1 MGKTAERKKI
11 FTPLKSELLEKLTYE
26 MVNGKPIYYRNYKRV
41 LKGELP
47 PEAVMGNSGLQ
58 AFIITLILRY
68 LFGVLPKDYVVLS
81 NEVGFH
87 IKKGTWRNLDIAIYE
102 RGKVKPFLTEEKFIP
117 IPPKV
122 VIEVDT
128 KADLR
133 NYSTFEEYMFEKTQ
147 ELLDAGVEAVVWYI
161 TRVKKVFFA
170 ERRKD
175 WVASDWNKT
184 VKLPIG
190 VEINLAKLLEEEGIK
205 P

>member
-11 FTPLKSELLEKLTYE
+11 STPLKSELLEKLTYE
-26 MVNGKPIYYRNYKRV
+26 MVDGKPIYYRNYERV

-47 PEAVMGNSGLQ
+47 PEAVMGSSELQ
-58 AFIITLILRY
+58 ALIIGLLLKY
-68 LFGVLPKDYVVLS
+68 LYKVLPNDYVVLT
-81 NEVGFH
+81 NELGFYTSP
-87 IKKGTWRNLDIAIYE
+87 KSYRSLDIAVYRKE
-102 RGKVKPFLTEEKFIP
+102 DMKKPSTGYAKK
-117 IPPKV
+117 PPKV

-133 NYSTFEEYMFEKTQ
+133 NYATFEEYMFEKTQ
-147 ELLDAGVEAVVWYI
+147 ELLDAGVEAVAWYI

-170 ERRKD
+170 ERGKD
-175 WVASDWNKT
+175 WVASDWDKT

>member
-11 FTPLKSELLEKLTYE
+11 STPLKSELLEKLTYE
-26 MVNGKPIYYRNYKRV
+26 MVNGKPIYYRNYERV

-47 PEAVMGNSGLQ
+47 PEAVMGSSGLQ
-58 AFIITLILRY
+58 AFIISLILRY

-81 NEVGFH
+81 NEVGFY

-102 RGKVKPFLTEEKFIP
+102 REKVKPFLTAEKFIP

-147 ELLDAGVEAVVWYI
+147 ELLDAGVEAVAWYI

-170 ERRKD
+170 ERGKD
-175 WVASDWNKT
+175 WVASNWDKT

>member
-11 FTPLKSELLEKLTYE
+11 STPLKSELLEKLTYE
-26 MVNGKPIYYRNYKRV
+26 MVDGKPIYYRNYERV

-47 PEAVMGNSGLQ
+47 PEAVMGSSELQ
-58 AFIITLILRY
+58 ALIIGLLLKY
-68 LFGVLPKDYVVLS
+68 LYKVLPNDYVVLTS
-81 NEVGFH
+81 ELGFYTSP
-87 IKKGTWRNLDIAIYE
+87 KSYRSLDIAVYRKE
-102 RGKVKPFLTEEKFIP
+102 DMKNPSTGYAKK
-117 IPPKV
+117 PPKV
-122 VIEVDT
+122 VIEIDT

-133 NYSTFEEYMFEKTQ
+133 NYSSFEEYMFEKTQ

-170 ERRKD
+170 ERGKD

-190 VEINLAKLLEEEGIK
+190 VEINLAKLLKEEGIK